1 MTKKPYADSSLAR
14 FLRQRIAD
22 LRPMTQA
29 EIAARAGYLNANVI
43 SMLKDG
49 TTKLAIDRVPDM
61 AKALQA
67 DPALLLRL
75 VLEQHHGATLARA
88 IFEIA
93 GPMPTEN
100 ERQLI
105 QEFRDVTGG
114 SDPRLTARTRGAFR
128 AIWER

>member
-14 FLRQRIAD
+14 FLRQRIIE
-22 LRPMTQA
+22 LKPLTQA
-29 EIAARAGYLNANVI
+29 EIAGRAGFPNANVV

-49 TTKLAIDRVPDM
+49 STKLAIDRVPGM
-61 AKALQA
+61 AKALGS

-75 VLEQHHGATLARA
+75 TLEQHHGATLART

-100 ERQLI
+100 ERQLLE
-105 QEFRDVTGG
+105 EFRNVTGG

>member
-14 FLRQRIAD
+14 FLRQRIIE
-22 LRPMTQA
+22 LKPLTQA
-29 EIAARAGYLNANVI
+29 EIAERAGFPNPNVV

-49 TTKLAIDRVPDM
+49 STKLAVDRVPDM
-61 AKALQA
+61 AKALEC

-75 VLEQHHGATLARA
+75 ALEQSHGATLART

-93 GPMPTEN
+93 GPLPTEN
-100 ERQLI
+100 ERQLLE
-105 QEFRDVTGG
+105 EFRDVTGG